1 MPGRRCAALFQ
12 TVYDVFFIS
21 TYNLFYTSMPVLALG
36 VFDQD
41 VNDASSRS
49 YPKLYT
55 PGARSL
61 GFNRRVFVGS
71 MVHGAVTSLVLFMIP
86 HGE

>member
-1 MPGRRCAALFQ
+1 
-12 TVYDVFFIS
+12 
-21 TYNLFYTSMPVLALG
+21 MPVLALG